1 MDEHSKFSQLKEG
14 EREARREILIEA
26 ALDLFAEKPFDEIGV
41 RDIAAAVGVSPAS
54 MYRYFTSRED
64 LFVEAFIKQLQS
76 IEKWL
81 DTLMEDTEN
90 FTIEAFSTGLIHHL
104 LDSESTFQMMSY
116 LMIKGKMSPELLKKY
131 NAVQRSLLNRIDIAI
146 ERAGI
151 HTDNR
156 LFSHVFYASLSGI
169 LMTFRIY
176 PGRSKEEIEKH
187 VHRLSS
193 LLCKIFR
200 YGVASPLFDDITS
213 KKKKPSPEDKE
224 LPASQS

>member
-14 EREARREILIEA
+14 EREARKEILISA
-26 ALDLFAEKPFDEIGV
+26 ALDLFAKKPFDEIGV

-64 LFVEAFIKQLQS
+64 LFVEAFIKELQS

-90 FTIEAFSTGLIHHL
+90 FTIEAFSTGLITHL
-104 LDSESTFQMMSY
+104 LDSEAAFQMMSY
-116 LMIKGKMSPELLKKY
+116 LMIKGKMSPDLLKKY

-169 LMTFRIY
+169 LMSFRNY
-176 PGRSKEEIEKH
+176 PGRSRDEIEKH
-187 VHRLSS
+187 IHRLSS

-200 YGVASPLFDDITS
+200 YGVASPLFDDISQKKNQSPMDS
-213 KKKKPSPEDKE
+213 KEVQAP
-224 LPASQS
+224 Q

>member
-1 MDEHSKFSQLKEG
+1 MNSTDEYSKFSQLKEG
-14 EREARREILIEA
+14 EREARRDILISA
-26 ALDLFAEKPFDEIGV
+26 ALDLFTEKPFDEIGV

-54 MYRYFTSRED
+54 MYRYFSSRED
-64 LFVEAFIKQLQS
+64 LFVEAFIQQLRS

-81 DTLMEDTEN
+81 DELMENSED
-90 FTIEAFSTGLIHHL
+90 FTIETFSSGLISYL

-116 LMIKGKMSPELLKKY
+116 LMIKGEMSQDLLKKY

-156 LFSHVFYASLSGI
+156 LFSHVFYASISGI
-169 LMTFRIY
+169 LMTFRNY
-176 PGRSKEEIEKH
+176 PGRTREEIEKH
-187 VHRLSS
+187 VKRLSS

-200 YGVASPLFDDITS
+200 YGVASPLFDDMTR
-213 KKKKPSPEDKE
+213 KKNKPEEKAAVP
-224 LPASQS
+224 Q